1 MDFNVPINKMDPD
14 MQTLFSQMDQM
25 IETQTAMAIQLGQMA
40 ETMQDTMNAIKQKFE
55 LDSGESVRILR

>member
-1 MDFNVPINKMDPD
+1 MPINKMDPD

-55 LDSGESVRILR
+55 LDSGESVRILK

>member
-1 MDFNVPINKMDPD
+1 MPINKMDPD

>member
-1 MDFNVPINKMDPD
+1 MDPD